1 MATTLMKSGVD
12 TGTFKADSNR
22 SASTVK
28 AGLQGASI
36 EDILKK
42 GCQSNESTQPRFYN
56 KNTFEEGQIFQQMV
70 CKLA

>member
-1 MATTLMKSGVD
+1 MTMATILMKSGVD

-42 GCQSNESTQPRFYN
+42 GC
-56 KNTFEEGQIFQQMV
+56 
-70 CKLA
+70 